1 MKLYTDENIMD
12 INFISII
19 NWDYEIMK
27 FYIDVKHYLMEKWNL
42 IWSREI
48 PTEQSMNTNV
58 VGGKRIK
65 LK

>member
-27 FYIDVKHYLMEKWNL
+27 FYIDFKHYLMEKWNL
-42 IWSREI
+42 IWSRNSNGTINEH
-48 PTEQSMNTNV
+48 E
-58 VGGKRIK
+58 RRWW
-65 LK
+65 

>member
-1 MKLYTDENIMD
+1 MKLYTDGNIMD

-27 FYIDVKHYLMEKWNL
+27 FYIDFKHYLMEKWNL